1 MFSSDRPV
9 VAQRAECSGDSECRD
24 AERDGLAVDASCC
37 HDGWPGISGSRGN
50 GGASLGGNG
59 TADPHSVFAAAQ
71 P

>member
-9 VAQRAECSGDSECRD
+9 VTQRAGYSGDAECAD
-24 AERDGLAVDASCC
+24 AERDGLAVDFGCPS
-37 HDGWPGISGSRGN
+37 ISGSRGD